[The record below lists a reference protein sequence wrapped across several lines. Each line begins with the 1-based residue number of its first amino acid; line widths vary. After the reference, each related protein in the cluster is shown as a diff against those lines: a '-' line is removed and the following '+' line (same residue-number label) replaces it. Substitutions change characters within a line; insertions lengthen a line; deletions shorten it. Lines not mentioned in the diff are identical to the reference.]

1 MRDPPPR
8 QAAPEL
14 DPCPWGAGLWGG
26 GSPASRPL
34 RFPAAQRAPAK
45 GCANLTLV
53 LDNWRFAITSQ
64 LKNLLLF
71 DHQTVLP
78 DYGR

>member
-1 MRDPPPR
+1 MRGYSPMVGSSPRVRGQRGPGVGVQPVPPP
-8 QAAPEL
+8 L
-14 DPCPWGAGLWGG
+14 L
-26 GSPASRPL
+26 
-34 RFPAAQRAPAK
+34 PAAQRAPAK

-53 LDNWRFAITSQ
+53 LDNWKFAITSQ
-64 LKNLLLF
+64 MRNLLLF